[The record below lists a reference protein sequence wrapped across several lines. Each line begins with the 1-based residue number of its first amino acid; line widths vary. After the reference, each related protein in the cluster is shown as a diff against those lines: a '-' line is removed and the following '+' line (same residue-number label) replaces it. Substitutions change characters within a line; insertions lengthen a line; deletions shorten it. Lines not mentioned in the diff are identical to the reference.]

1 MENIT
6 GTSIVLLGVALFTL
20 IIIVKG
26 FRVVNQSEVM
36 VVERLGKFYKLLHP
50 GVHII
55 IPLVDV
61 PRKFLSRTGFRKTI
75 DLREQVLDIPS
86 QSVISKDNVNLSVDA
101 VVFYQITDPKDASYE
116 IADMT
121 TSITTLTQTS
131 LRSLIGELEL
141 DETLSSRDTINTKLQ
156 VVLDEA
162 SNKWG
167 VKVTRV
173 ELSQVDPPS
182 DIKQAMEKELRAERD
197 RRAVVLE
204 AEGNKKAQ
212 ILEAEGERDAKIA
225 KAEGDKQAEI
235 ARAEGEAKAK
245 LELAQAEAEAVN
257 KVNTAIQ
264 KGSEATDYFLSQKYL
279 DSILEIG
286 KSGKQTFVLPMEL
299 IKFAEQFSNFKK
311 K

>member
-1 MENIT
+1 M
-6 GTSIVLLGVALFTL
+6 LFALAFFTL
-20 IIIVKG
+20 IIIIKG

-36 VVERLGKFYKLLHP
+36 VIERLGKFYKLLNP
-50 GVHII
+50 RVHII
-55 IPLVDV
+55 IPLIDV
-61 PRKFLSRTGFRKTI
+61 PRKFLSKTGYRKTI

-101 VVFYQITDPKDASYE
+101 VVFYQITDAKDASYK

-173 ELSQVDPPS
+173 ELSQVDPPA

-204 AEGNKKAQ
+204 AEGKNKAQ

-225 KAEGDKQAEI
+225 QAQGDKQAEI

-245 LELAQAEAEAVN
+245 LALAEAEAEAVN
-257 KVNTAIQ
+257 KVNTAIK

-279 DSILEIG
+279 ESMREIG
-286 KSGKQTFVLPMEL
+286 RAGKQTLVLPMEL
-299 IKFAEQFSNFKK
+299 MKFAEQFSSFNKK
-311 K
+311 

>member
-1 MENIT
+1 MDIT
-6 GTSIVLLGVALFTL
+6 GTSIVLFALAFFTL
-20 IIIVKG
+20 IIIIKG

-36 VVERLGKFYKLLHP
+36 VVERLGKFYKLLNP

-61 PRKFLSRTGFRKTI
+61 PRKFLSKTGYRKTI

-101 VVFYQITDPKDASYE
+101 VVFYQITDAKDASYE

-173 ELSQVDPPS
+173 DLSQVDPPA

-204 AEGNKKAQ
+204 AEGKKKAQ

-225 KAEGDKQAEI
+225 QAHGDKQAEI
-235 ARAEGEAKAK
+235 ARAEGEVKAK
-245 LELAQAEAEAVN
+245 LALAEAEAEAVN
-257 KVNTAIQ
+257 KVNTAIK

-279 DSILEIG
+279 ESMREIG
-286 KSGKQTFVLPMEL
+286 RSGKQTFVLPMEL
-299 IKFAEQFSNFKK
+299 MKFAEQFSSFNKK
-311 K
+311 

>member
-1 MENIT
+1 MDIT
-6 GTSIVLLGVALFTL
+6 GTSIVLFALAFFTL
-20 IIIVKG
+20 IIIIKG

-36 VVERLGKFYKLLHP
+36 VVERLGKFYKLLNP

-61 PRKFLSRTGFRKTI
+61 PRKFLSKTGYRKTI
-75 DLREQVLDIPS
+75 DYREQVLDIPS

-101 VVFYQITDPKDASYE
+101 VVFYQITDAKDASYE

-173 ELSQVDPPS
+173 ELSQVDPPA

-197 RRAVVLE
+197 RRTVVLE
-204 AEGNKKAQ
+204 AEGKKKAQ
-212 ILEAEGERDAKIA
+212 ILEVEGERDAKIA
-225 KAEGDKQAEI
+225 QAHGDKQAEI

-245 LELAQAEAEAVN
+245 LALAEAEAEAVN
-257 KVNTAIQ
+257 KVNTAIK

-279 DSILEIG
+279 ESMREIG
-286 KSGKQTFVLPMEL
+286 RSGKQTFVLPMEL
-299 IKFAEQFSNFKK
+299 MKFAEQFSSFNKK
-311 K
+311 

>member
-1 MENIT
+1 MDIT
-6 GTSIVLLGVALFTL
+6 GTSIVLFALAFFTL
-20 IIIVKG
+20 IIIIKG

-36 VVERLGKFYKLLHP
+36 VVERLGKFYKLLNP

-61 PRKFLSRTGFRKTI
+61 PRKFLSKTGYRKTI

-101 VVFYQITDPKDASYE
+101 VVFYQITDAKDASYE

-173 ELSQVDPPS
+173 DLSQVDPPA

-204 AEGNKKAQ
+204 AEGKKKAQ

-225 KAEGDKQAEI
+225 QAHGDKQAEI

-245 LELAQAEAEAVN
+245 LALAEAEAEAVN
-257 KVNTAIQ
+257 KVNTAIK

-279 DSILEIG
+279 ESMREIG
-286 KSGKQTFVLPMEL
+286 RSGKQTFVLPMEL
-299 IKFAEQFSNFKK
+299 MKFAEQFSSFNKK
-311 K
+311 

>member
-1 MENIT
+1 MDIT
-6 GTSIVLLGVALFTL
+6 GTSIVLFALAFFTL
-20 IIIVKG
+20 IIIIKG

-36 VVERLGKFYKLLHP
+36 VVERLGKFYKLLNP

-61 PRKFLSRTGFRKTI
+61 PRKFLSKTGYRKTI

-101 VVFYQITDPKDASYE
+101 VVFYQITDAKDASYE

-173 ELSQVDPPS
+173 ELSQVDPPA

-204 AEGNKKAQ
+204 AEGKKKAQ

-225 KAEGDKQAEI
+225 QAHGDKQAEI

-245 LELAQAEAEAVN
+245 LALAEAEAEAVN
-257 KVNTAIQ
+257 KVNTAIK

-279 DSILEIG
+279 ESMREIG
-286 KSGKQTFVLPMEL
+286 RSGKQTFVLPMEL
-299 IKFAEQFSNFKK
+299 MKFAEQFSSFNKK
-311 K
+311 

>member
-1 MENIT
+1 MDIT
-6 GTSIVLLGVALFTL
+6 GTSIVLFALAFFTL
-20 IIIVKG
+20 IIIIKG

-36 VVERLGKFYKLLHP
+36 VVERLGKFYKLLNP

-61 PRKFLSRTGFRKTI
+61 PRKFLSKTGYRKTI

-101 VVFYQITDPKDASYE
+101 VVFYQITDAKDASYE

-173 ELSQVDPPS
+173 ELSQVDPPA

-204 AEGNKKAQ
+204 AEGKKKAQ
-212 ILEAEGERDAKIA
+212 IHEAEGERDAKIA
-225 KAEGDKQAEI
+225 QAHGDKQAEI

-245 LELAQAEAEAVN
+245 LALAEAEAEAVN
-257 KVNTAIQ
+257 KVNTAIK

-279 DSILEIG
+279 ESMREIG
-286 KSGKQTFVLPMEL
+286 RSGKQTLVLPMEL
-299 IKFAEQFSNFKK
+299 MKFAEQFSSFNKK
-311 K
+311 

>member
-1 MENIT
+1 M
-6 GTSIVLLGVALFTL
+6 
-20 IIIVKG
+20 
-26 FRVVNQSEVM
+26 
-36 VVERLGKFYKLLHP
+36 
-50 GVHII
+50 
-55 IPLVDV
+55 
-61 PRKFLSRTGFRKTI
+61 
-75 DLREQVLDIPS
+75 LDIPS

-101 VVFYQITDPKDASYE
+101 VVFYQITDAKDASYE

-141 DETLSSRDTINTKLQ
+141 DETLSSRDTINIKLQ

-173 ELSQVDPPS
+173 ELSQVDPPA

-197 RRAVVLE
+197 RRTVVLE
-204 AEGNKKAQ
+204 AEGKKKAQ
-212 ILEAEGERDAKIA
+212 ILEAEGERDVKIA
-225 KAEGDKQAEI
+225 QAHGDKQAEI

-245 LELAQAEAEAVN
+245 LALAEAEAEAVN
-257 KVNTAIQ
+257 KVNTAIK

-279 DSILEIG
+279 ESMREIG
-286 KSGKQTFVLPMEL
+286 RSGKQTFVLPMEL
-299 IKFAEQFSNFKK
+299 MKFAEQFSSFNKK
-311 K
+311 

>member
-1 MENIT
+1 MDIT
-6 GTSIVLLGVALFTL
+6 GTSIVLFALAFFTL
-20 IIIVKG
+20 IIIIKG

-36 VVERLGKFYKLLHP
+36 VVERLGKFYKLLNP

-61 PRKFLSRTGFRKTI
+61 PRKFLSKTGYRKTI

-101 VVFYQITDPKDASYE
+101 VVFYQITDAKDASYE

-141 DETLSSRDTINTKLQ
+141 DETLSSRDTNNTKLQ

-173 ELSQVDPPS
+173 ELSQVDPPA

-204 AEGNKKAQ
+204 AEGKKKAQ

-225 KAEGDKQAEI
+225 QAHGDKQAEI

-245 LELAQAEAEAVN
+245 LALAEAEAEAVN
-257 KVNTAIQ
+257 KVNTAIK

-279 DSILEIG
+279 ESMREIG
-286 KSGKQTFVLPMEL
+286 RSGKQTFVLPIEL
-299 IKFAEQFSNFKK
+299 MKFAEQFSSFNKK
-311 K
+311 

>member
-6 GTSIVLLGVALFTL
+6 GTSIVLLGIALFTL
-20 IIIVKG
+20 IIIIKG

-36 VVERLGKFYKLLHP
+36 VIERLGKFYKLLSP

-61 PRKFLSRTGFRKTI
+61 PRKFLSKTGYRKTI

-101 VVFYQITDPKDASYE
+101 VVFYQITNARDASYE

-156 VVLDEA
+156 VVLDDA

-173 ELSQVDPPS
+173 ELSQVDPPA

-204 AEGNKKAQ
+204 AEGRKKAQ

-225 KAEGDKQAEI
+225 QAHGDKQAEI

-245 LELAQAEAEAVN
+245 LALAEAEAEAVN
-257 KVNTAIQ
+257 KVNTAIK
-264 KGSEATDYFLSQKYL
+264 KGSEATEYFLSQKYL
-279 DSILEIG
+279 ESMLEMG
-286 KSGKQTFVLPMEL
+286 KSGKQTIVLPMEL
-299 IKFAEQFSNFKK
+299 IKFAEQFSNFVKK
-311 K
+311 